1 MLTLTRCTITADDDT
16 LGEMMPDAVVVI
28 NGDSPNSTAQ
38 ISVPDN
44 KRRKFVRVER
54 VLEAVVKGSGKEWV
68 IQGRSEHLEQVV
80 GVSRDESQVTYRI
93 SAAGGCRGCK

>member
-1 MLTLTRCTITADDDT
+1 MLTLTRCTITTDDDMF
-16 LGEMMPDAVVVI
+16 GETMPDAVVVI
-28 NGDSPNSTAQ
+28 SGDSPNSTAQ

-54 VLEAVVKGSGKEWV
+54 VLDAVVKGSGKDWV

-80 GVSRDESQVTYRI
+80 GVSQEESQVTYRI
-93 SAAGGCRGCK
+93 NAAGGCQGCS